1 MKKTIFSQEPRHV
14 EARQKYGVNLGF
26 VSAGANITQVVEGIN
41 SSIIM
46 LILFYSHVG
55 KYGIIAVAAASVVA
69 IALAYT
75 VQSVI
80 RGAFSTYSRLKN
92 DDTADSFQM
101 AEIRFSLFAGIV
113 SALIALCLT
122 FGSSYLMSKAVN
134 ATERHSMVDI
144 NSSYDAK
151 IESEKSFWIKSLE
164 SERSDYEKTV
174 SNIENKFDAKAKTA
188 KTEVEKAY
196 VLSQRQ
202 KVLDKNKAK
211 FDAKAKDIEEQKNKA
226 VQVILDAKD
235 AATSAA
241 ETENGTNETIEN
253 SANNIAWWSFFIVS
267 VVLVSASVVFV
278 YKKAEYMEKCGIKI
292 IREQKKPEHYHFWV
306 IFWTT
311 FRRTTL
317 NWGKNI
323 MIDINNAWGV
333 DVKDIDGVAIP
344 NSSKPKKANME
355 KIVFTAPAVLEHDKT
370 VEVVHPK
377 VETVKTE
384 PTESNVFEFDLKPKP
399 IVQQQNSD
407 RLELFKNYVYKNMGG
422 VTVNGSV
429 EKMLNSYRESE
440 KGRLQIAAR
449 KQGVHTYL
457 KRFYDYA
464 ATGKEPIKVRKQAE
478 TVLANGLW
486 LIENGFS
493 VECSDDTGKLQI
505 IINEKKK

>member
-1 MKKTIFSQEPRHV
+1 MKKTLFSQEPKHI
-14 EARQKYGVNLGF
+14 EARQKYGVNLNF
-26 VSAGANITQVVEGIN
+26 VSAGSNITQIVEGIN

-55 KYGIIAVAAASVVA
+55 KYGIFAVAAASVVA

-92 DDTADSFQM
+92 DDTADSFQL
-101 AEIRFSLFAGIV
+101 AEIRFSLFAGVV
-113 SALIALCLT
+113 SAVIALCLT

-134 ATERHSMVDI
+134 ATERHSVVDI

-164 SERSDYEKTV
+164 TERSDYDKTV

-196 VLSQRQ
+196 ILSQKQ

-211 FDAKAKDIEEQKNKA
+211 FDAKLKDIELQKNKDIQG
-226 VQVILDAKD
+226 VLDAKN
-235 AATSAA
+235 AAVLAA
-241 ETENGTNETIEN
+241 QTENGTNETIEN

-292 IREQKKPEHYHFWV
+292 IREQKKPEHYHFLV
-306 IFWTT
+306 ILWTT
-311 FRRTTL
+311 LRRTTL
-317 NWGKNI
+317 NWIKNI
-323 MIDINNAWGV
+323 MIDINNSWGV
-333 DVKDIDGVAIP
+333 DVKDIEGVAIQ
-344 NSSKPKKANME
+344 NSSKPKKTNIE
-355 KIVFTAPAVLEHDKT
+355 KIVFTAPAVLEQEKT
-370 VEVVHPK
+370 VEVMPPK
-377 VETVKTE
+377 SETVKTE
-384 PTESNVFEFDLKPKP
+384 PVESNVFEFDLKVKP
-399 IVQQQNSD
+399 VVQQQNSD

-422 VTVNGSV
+422 VTVNSSV

>member
-1 MKKTIFSQEPRHV
+1 MKKTLFNQEPKHI
-14 EARQKYGVNLGF
+14 EARQKYGVNLNF
-26 VSAGANITQVVEGIN
+26 VSAGANITQIVEGIN

-55 KYGIIAVAAASVVA
+55 RYGIVAVAAASVVA

-101 AEIRFSLFAGIV
+101 AEIRFSLIAGVV
-113 SALIALCLT
+113 SAIIALCLT

-134 ATERHSMVDI
+134 ATERHSVVEI

-164 SERSDYEKTV
+164 SERSDYDKTV

-196 VLSQRQ
+196 ILSQKQ
-202 KVLDKNKAK
+202 KVLDKSKAK
-211 FDAKAKDIEEQKNKA
+211 FDAKIKDIEAQKNKDIQG
-226 VQVILDAKD
+226 VLDAKN
-235 AATSAA
+235 AAVLAA
-241 ETENGTNETIEN
+241 QTENGTNETAEN

-292 IREQKKPEHYHFWV
+292 IREQKKPEHYHFLV
-306 IFWTT
+306 ILWTT
-311 FRRTTL
+311 LRRTTL
-317 NWGKNI
+317 NWIKNI
-323 MIDINNAWGV
+323 MIDINNSWGV

-344 NSSKPKKANME
+344 NSSKPKKTNME
-355 KIVFTAPAVLEHDKT
+355 KIVFTAPAVLEQDKT
-370 VEVVHPK
+370 VEVMPPK
-377 VETVKTE
+377 SETVKTE
-384 PTESNVFEFDLKPKP
+384 PVESNVFEFDLKVKP
-399 IVQQQNSD
+399 VVQQQNSD

-422 VTVNGSV
+422 VTVNSSV

>member
-1 MKKTIFSQEPRHV
+1 MKKTVTSQQPKHI
-14 EARQKYGVNLGF
+14 EAREKYEVNLNF
-26 VSAGANITQVVEGIN
+26 VSAGANITQIVEGIN

-69 IALAYT
+69 ISLSYT

-101 AEIRFSLFAGIV
+101 AEIRFSLFAGVV
-113 SALIALCLT
+113 SAVIALCLT

-134 ATERHSMVDI
+134 ATDRHSVVEI

-164 SERSDYEKTV
+164 TERSDYDKTV
-174 SNIENKFDAKAKTA
+174 ENIENKFNSKAKTA

-196 VLSQRQ
+196 ILSQKQ

-211 FDAKAKDIEEQKNKA
+211 FDAKVKDIEVQKNKDIQG
-226 VQVILDAKD
+226 VLDAKN
-235 AATSAA
+235 AAVLAA
-241 ETENGTNETIEN
+241 QTENGTNETIEN

-278 YKKAEYMEKCGIKI
+278 YKKAEYMEKCGIKV
-292 IREQKKPEHYHFWV
+292 IREQKKPEHYHFGV

-311 FRRTTL
+311 VRRTTL
-317 NWGKNI
+317 NWSKNI

-344 NSSKPKKANME
+344 NSSKPKKTNME
-355 KIVFTAPAVLEHDKT
+355 KIVFTAPAVLEQEKT
-370 VEVVHPK
+370 VEVAPPK
-377 VETVKTE
+377 VETAKTE
-384 PTESNVFEFDLKPKP
+384 PVESNVFEFDLKPKP

-407 RLELFKNYVYKNMGG
+407 RSESFKKYVYKNMGG
-422 VTVNGSV
+422 VTVNSSV

>member
-344 NSSKPKKANME
+344 NSSKPKKTNSE

-370 VEVVHPK
+370 VEVVPPK

-384 PTESNVFEFDLKPKP
+384 TTESNVFEFDLKRNP

-407 RLELFKNYVYKNMGG
+407 RSELFKNYVYKNMGG

-429 EKMLNSYRESE
+429 EKMLNSYRENE